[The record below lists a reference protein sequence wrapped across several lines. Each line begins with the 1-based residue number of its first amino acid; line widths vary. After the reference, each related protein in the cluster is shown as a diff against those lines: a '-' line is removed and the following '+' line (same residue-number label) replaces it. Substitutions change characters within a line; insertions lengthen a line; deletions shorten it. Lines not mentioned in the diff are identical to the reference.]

1 MSNSVTPWT
10 VAHQALPSFTISWS
24 LLKLMSSE
32 SVMLSNI
39 SSSATPFSSCPQ
51 SFPDQGLFQWV
62 SSNILASGGQNI
74 GASVSVFLM
83 NIQGWFRLE
92 LTGLISFLSKGF
104 SRVFSSTTVWKHQF
118 FHTQPSLWSN
128 SHNHTWLLGRWQ
140 PLLYTFVGKVMSL
153 LFNVLSRFVIAFL
166 PRS

>member
-74 GASVSVFLM
+74 GASVSVLPM
-83 NIQGWFRLE
+83 NIQGWFPLG
-92 LTGLISFLSKGF
+92 LTGLIPLQSRGL
-104 SRVFSSTTVWKHQF
+104 SRVLSSTISKHQF
-118 FHTQPSLWSN
+118 FRAQPSLWSN
-128 SHNHTWLLGRWQ
+128 SVTSIHDYWKNHSFDYLDLCQ
-140 PLLYTFVGKVMSL
+140 QSDVSA
-153 LFNVLSRFVIAFL
+153 I
-166 PRS
+166 